1 MYDSPVDA
9 SASRNSSGWALLAG
23 AAATIGASL
32 CCVVALVLGS
42 LGISGAWIAS
52 LTAVEP
58 DRLWFATLAVAAL
71 ILAAWRLYDPST
83 RCDDGRSCA
92 DPKVLRND
100 G

>member
-83 RCDDGRSCA
+83 RCDDGRSCGDA
-92 DPKVLRND
+92 KVLHND